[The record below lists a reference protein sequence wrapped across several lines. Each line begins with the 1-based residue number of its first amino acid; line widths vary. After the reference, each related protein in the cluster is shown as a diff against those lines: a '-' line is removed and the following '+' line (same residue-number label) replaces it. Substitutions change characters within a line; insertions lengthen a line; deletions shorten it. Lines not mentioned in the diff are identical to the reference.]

1 MQLIWVVPCLS
12 AVPINYPLKAA
23 LCYQIIFIMI
33 KHWYALYTKPQQEQ
47 KVTAALSKKG
57 IESFC
62 PLTTTGVYKGFG
74 KKIHLQPL
82 FPSFVFVHISES
94 QLAMVR
100 QVSDVINFMFWLGKP
115 ATIPAAELKCIRQFT
130 TLHKNITVVRTGIVR
145 NSLAATTHETSQN
158 AFSGLLSVQKA
169 ITKLSLPS
177 LGYMLTAETTTPA
190 GILHNTYET
199 NSVV

>member
-1 MQLIWVVPCLS
+1 MQLIQVAACLF

-23 LCYQIIFIMI
+23 LCYQITFIMI

-47 KVTAALSKKG
+47 RVTAALSKKG

-62 PLTTTGVYKGFG
+62 PLTVTGVYKGFG

-82 FPSFVFVHISES
+82 FPSFVFVHITEA
-94 QLAMVR
+94 QQAAVR

-115 ATIPAAELKCIRQFT
+115 AVIPATELKCIRQFT
-130 TLHKNITVVRTGIVR
+130 TLHKNITVVRTGIVK
-145 NSLAATTHETSQN
+145 NSMAATTHETSQGGFN
-158 AFSGLLSVQKA
+158 GLLSPQKT
-169 ITKLSLPS
+169 ISKLSLPS

-190 GILHNTYET
+190 GILKQGYET
-199 NSVV
+199 V